1 MCTEE
6 KFHALERRVAAI
18 ETDMSEVKVSL
29 EKGFSEM
36 KSMLA
41 QYADER
47 KLWSEWLR
55 HALSKALKIVGF
67 IILAACGINQ
77 IGKVAAL
84 FAPHVQTAVA
94 Q

>member
-18 ETDMSEVKVSL
+18 ETDMSEVKASL
-29 EKGFSEM
+29 ERGFAEM

-55 HALSKALKIVGF
+55 HTLTQALKIVGF